1 MKITKTQL
9 KKLIREDLEESLG
22 MAGSGAADKRRKG
35 TSEGVLDEDI
45 LDENMLK
52 TVMDFAGPLIR
63 DHGLDSIKGL
73 IKMVQ
78 ENPEIVQ
85 KIVSMFAK

>member
-9 KKLIREDLEESLG
+9 KELIKEELTQVNEED
-22 MAGSGAADKRRKG
+22 
-35 TSEGVLDEDI
+35 T

-85 KIVSMFAK
+85 KIVSMFAR

>member
-9 KKLIREDLEESLG
+9 KKLIKEELTQVNEED
-22 MAGSGAADKRRKG
+22 
-35 TSEGVLDEDI
+35 T

>member
-1 MKITKTQL
+1 MKITKNQL
-9 KKLIREDLEESLG
+9 KELIKEEL
-22 MAGSGAADKRRKG
+22 
-35 TSEGVLDEDI
+35 TQVNEEGI

-52 TVMDFAGPLIR
+52 TVMDVAGPLVK
-63 DHGLDSIKGL
+63 DHGLDAIKRL

>member
-1 MKITKTQL
+1 MKLTKTQL
-9 KKLIREDLEESLG
+9 RSIIEEEL
-22 MAGSGAADKRRKG
+22 
-35 TSEGVLDEDI
+35 TQQINEEELLSEIDFQSIV
-45 LDENMLK
+45 
-52 TVMDFAGPLIR
+52 DFAGPLIK